1 MWEPVVER
9 VPPINPQSKSKRWD
23 MNVTV
28 EYHASSYL
36 GSGVLSPNFDQADSF
51 DLIQNL
57 PPCKTTFFVLR
68 KENSIR
74 DRVIS
79 RFEISVKTISIQ
91 SLDFL
96 QITVT
101 KVFINVLKMLYD
113 SFEQDLNQENK
124 KKKSTPLPPLM
135 VKNKTGQDVSVFL
148 DKHEG
153 PGRKSTTANTY
164 RFSVQGIEGRR

>member
-9 VPPINPQSKSKRWD
+9 VPPINPQGKSKRWD

-57 PPCKTTFFVLR
+57 PPCKTTFFVSR
-68 KENSIR
+68 KEN
-74 DRVIS
+74 VVELS
-79 RFEISVKTISIQ
+79 RFLISVKTISIQ

-101 KVFINVLKMLYD
+101 KVFINVLKILYD

-135 VKNKTGQDVSVFL
+135 VINKTGQDISVFL

-153 PGRKSTTANTY
+153 PGRKSTTANAY
-164 RFSVQGIEGRR
+164 RFSVQGKEARR